1 MKINHDHRYQ
11 AEVVQT
17 QVIDPG
23 LCALIQLYASELNF
37 HELFKGLKMDTINWE
52 YFELFLMQQIEE
64 HSDSAA
70 HEANYAY
77 FEVLKQAVET
87 IQKSINDVSSGEV
100 DEQNR

>member
-1 MKINHDHRYQ
+1 MKINHDHHYQ
-11 AEVVQT
+11 AEAPQA
-17 QVIDPG
+17 QVIDSG

-52 YFELFLMQQIEE
+52 YFELFLMQQVEA

-77 FEVLKQAVET
+77 FEALKQAVEEL
-87 IQKSINDVSSGEV
+87 KKDNH
-100 DEQNR
+100 